1 MLQYIQKYAIMH
13 MLTMNSQDFTGGN
26 STELD
31 GIENL
36 ARRGEEV
43 IEYIFT

>member
-1 MLQYIQKYAIMH
+1 
-13 MLTMNSQDFTGGN
+13 MNSRDNTGGN
-26 STELD
+26 SAELD